1 MAITEHYYILFQN
14 PTRLDGRKLL
24 TEYMFAKVGKLMHL
38 WLASLLACRNSLQT
52 G

>member
-24 TEYMFAKVGKLMHL
+24 TEYMFAKVRRLP
-38 WLASLLACRNSLQT
+38 QP
-52 G
+52 